1 MDKKEFYE
9 QPDFIKSRI
18 KLSIGV
24 LVSNHREY
32 VEKGMESL
40 KPLLEAVPSE
50 LIAVDTVGEEK
61 SDGSLAVAK
70 RYADKFCH
78 FDWINDFAAA
88 RNAALDLAEGEW
100 FMFYDDDEYFDDV
113 TELIDFFT
121 SGECEKYNYGK
132 YFSGDHTKEG
142 KIEKHYVGRLVR
154 RTKDT
159 RFVGAIHERFN
170 EAYGPTK
177 LFKTFTH
184 HFGYLYAD
192 PEQEEAK
199 LKRNMALLEKELKD
213 EGVNVRTCAQ
223 IVLELMGKPYEAAK
237 KSNEFINLLS
247 EEELEDPLGQFILTT
262 NFRYMAS
269 WSSVDILISMEGE
282 LLKNHRLSE
291 STRLVLA
298 QILTCVAR
306 VQKRYKVASEYAEK
320 YFELYD
326 WLTAHEEEMQE
337 QQNLDFYNFMEGT
350 RIFEAAAAG
359 VIAEAVFGNCAK
371 AYEYYKR
378 LDLEV
383 GENVAELKEAIVF
396 MLKNLKDAEAAK
408 DFYGR
413 FYKEEYFEK
422 PELRKYLPEPA
433 RAEK

>member
-1 MDKKEFYE
+1 MDKKEFYG

-24 LVSNHREY
+24 LVSNHKEY

-40 KPLLEAVPSE
+40 QPLLRAIPSE

-61 SDGSLAVAK
+61 SDGSLAIAK
-70 RYADKFCH
+70 KYADKFCH

-113 TELIDFFT
+113 TELIEFFK

-132 YFSGDHTKEG
+132 YFSGDHTKDG
-142 KIEKHYVGRLVR
+142 RIEKHYVGRLVR
-154 RTKDT
+154 RTSET
-159 RFVGAIHERFN
+159 RFVGAIHETFN
-170 EAYGPTK
+170 VVYGPTK

-184 HFGYLYAD
+184 HFGYLYTD
-192 PEQEEAK
+192 PAQEEAK
-199 LKRNMALLEKELKD
+199 FRRNMALLEKEL
-213 EGVNVRTCAQ
+213 EEQGINARTCAQ
-223 IVLELMGKPYEAAK
+223 IVLELMEKPYEAAK
-237 KSNEFINLLS
+237 KSNEFIKLLPKK
-247 EEELEDPLGQFILTT
+247 ELETPLGQYIRIA

-269 WSSVDILISMEGE
+269 WSSVDILISMEQE
-282 LLKNHRLSE
+282 LLKNGYLSE
-291 STRLVLA
+291 SVRLVLA

-306 VQKRYKVASEYAEK
+306 VQKRYKEASEYAEK
-320 YFELYD
+320 YFALYD
-326 WLTAHEEEMQE
+326 WLTTHEEEMQE
-337 QQNLDFYNFMEGT
+337 QQNLDFFNFMEGI

-359 VIAEAVFGNCAK
+359 VIAEAVLGNCAK

-378 LDLEV
+378 LDFEY

-413 FYKEEYFEK
+413 FYKDEYFEK